1 MILTLGACRGPGL
14 PVAGGVPP
22 GREQVRVEV
31 WVDAAWWRP
40 GDGSRERPLRSLAEA
55 LARPGPLTVHLA
67 AGAYR
72 GPFTLPE
79 DVRLEGE
86 GPGTVLLVEAPQGT
100 VLRAAGPSGGAE
112 GPEETLPS
120 AAGPSGGAE
129 GPASDGQRVLPPI
142 SPGLQGLPFRPEGHG
157 GFPWT
162 SPGQQGVPSQSVGH
176 GGFPLSPLGPRGLV
190 AVSSGSPLKATDPQ
204 DLSSPAT
211 GTGGV
216 LLRNLEV
223 RGGTWGLEVTG
234 GGRVLVENVGFSG
247 QRQGAVRVTS
257 GRFDAVDA
265 RFEATVSETVGVLLD
280 APEEAPSPPSSRDA
294 WLRGTSFTGP
304 FRRAVRVRG
313 AESRV
318 LLEDV
323 RFTGPVT
330 AVGMDGGHAEV
341 RRAVSEGGRGA
352 AFSVVEGS
360 LVMEDV
366 RVRGHELA
374 VSAMRALRLEVRGL
388 FSVGAERAGLGVVAS
403 RGVLLEDVVVR
414 GSGSH
419 GAFQLTGSEVEARR
433 LHVEDAAEYGVV
445 AVGGSLRL
453 TGGTVVGVR
462 SVDGITGD
470 GLHLRQV
477 RADVE
482 GVVIRRTTGA
492 CVLAAQNAR
501 VSLRDAELEQCG
513 QAALVV
519 DTLARLDATG
529 VEARDSG
536 ETVLAAMGDGDLRVD
551 ALLVRG
557 ASQGLIWVECTGDT
571 RVRLGRIRTEDRRGE
586 EAPCVERLAE
596 PRPGPR

>member
-1 MILTLGACRGPGL
+1 MN
-14 PVAGGVPP
+14 
-22 GREQVRVEV
+22 
-31 WVDAAWWRP
+31 
-40 GDGSRERPLRSLAEA
+40 
-55 LARPGPLTVHLA
+55 
-67 AGAYR
+67 
-72 GPFTLPE
+72 
-79 DVRLEGE
+79 
-86 GPGTVLLVEAPQGT
+86 
-100 VLRAAGPSGGAE
+100 
-112 GPEETLPS
+112 
-120 AAGPSGGAE
+120 
-129 GPASDGQRVLPPI
+129 
-142 SPGLQGLPFRPEGHG
+142 
-157 GFPWT
+157 
-162 SPGQQGVPSQSVGH
+162 
-176 GGFPLSPLGPRGLV
+176 
-190 AVSSGSPLKATDPQ
+190 ATDPQ

-513 QAALVV
+513 QAALLV

-557 ASQGLIWVECTGDT
+557 ASQGLIWAECTGDT

>member
-14 PVAGGVPP
+14 PVGGGATP

-86 GPGTVLLVEAPQGT
+86 GPGTVLLVETPQGT
-100 VLRAAGPSGGAE
+100 VLRAAGPSGG
-112 GPEETLPS
+112 G
-120 AAGPSGGAE
+120 E
-129 GPASDGQRVLPPI
+129 GPASDGQRVPPPI
-142 SPGLQGLPFRPEGHG
+142 SPGSQGLPFRPA
-157 GFPWT
+157 
-162 SPGQQGVPSQSVGH
+162 GH
-176 GGFPLSPLGPRGLV
+176 GGFPLSPLGVRGSV

-330 AVGMDGGHAEV
+330 ALGMDGGHAEV

-445 AVGGSLRL
+445 AVGGSLKL

-462 SVDGITGD
+462 AVDGITGD

-501 VSLRDAELEQCG
+501 VYLRDAELEQCG
-513 QAALVV
+513 QAALLV

-551 ALLVRG
+551 ALLIRG
-557 ASQGLIWVECTGDT
+557 ASQGLIWAECTGDT